1 MCIQNTLQSKI
12 AELTQNGETI
22 AVFLADTLQG
32 ASPAIKVC
40 HQLDAARMLTRY
52 GFPQQDNI
60 VHFPAPSME
69 EGRVK
74 DEERDANATSPDARD
89 RKAEPTL
96 RDVAAYPVAR
106 YIRSRTDNGETLV
119 EALCQIMEDDRY
131 RPDPFT
137 GRPMQ
142 SAVKP
147 RHRLAAAKELLRR
160 AFGESAKRRNS
171 EVYDPTADIDES
183 DPVNSD
189 LARLIR
195 HKTDY
200 GIEAAEFMIR
210 VAESDESADDWTPEH
225 RLGAAREL
233 LHRAYDL
240 NYDAVTWQHV
250 EAYHRA
256 TEIPDEGERLE
267 HTRIQAGRIAIIR
280 EFNEAYKTGD
290 EEAMRNIEDKL
301 RAYDLYI
308 DEGKTPDEAM
318 KYASCGPNDPDP
330 DADDPDAE
338 TRYQPLS
345 PEEQAKFNRELTQ
358 LFAEIDG
365 ESDDKHD
372 NSAAAQVHAPKLTIQ
387 LNNRSP

>member
-1 MCIQNTLQSKI
+1 MVAHPDNYTNHPDYPEHPKHPEPVQ
-12 AELTQNGETI
+12 
-22 AVFLADTLQG
+22 
-32 ASPAIKVC
+32 AS
-40 HQLDAARMLTRY
+40 
-52 GFPQQDNI
+52 
-60 VHFPAPSME
+60 
-69 EGRVK
+69 
-74 DEERDANATSPDARD
+74 D

-119 EALCQIMEDDRY
+119 EALCQIMEGDRY

-142 SAVKP
+142 SAIKP

-171 EVYDPTADIDES
+171 ALYDPTADIDES

-280 EFNEAYKTGD
+280 EFNEAYKAGD

-308 DEGKTPDEAM
+308 DEGKTPDEAL
-318 KYASCGPNDPDP
+318 KYAEYGPNDPDP
-330 DADDPDAE
+330 DADDSDGE

-345 PEEQAKFNRELTQ
+345 PEERAKFNRELTQ
-358 LFAEIDG
+358 LFAEMDA

-372 NSAAAQVHAPKLTIQ
+372 NSAAAQVHTPKLTIQ